1 MLEMSQKDVQIYVN
15 NLLRRKKSFVIE
27 KKRREQNVI
36 VNGKKVAKVK
46 NQNTMGSVN
55 KDESKSILNL
65 FASVKKSVNRY
76 LVKNNFQVKE
86 VPKKYSSVYSNREL
100 FDEMPVGSQFY
111 YIDVKHCYWR
121 IAFLKG
127 YITEYYYNKILEKP
141 DLKLYR
147 NMALSCIV
155 APKEVTYYVDGEKS
169 HTIIEDNTLYDIVY
183 KNIRHSAWNLFGRLA
198 FDKVGKENCLGY
210 FTDGIMVFPA
220 DLKKVKTV
228 LARHQLQHRVI
239 ECEKTNHREYVYV
252 EDGSVKN
259 F

>member
-1 MLEMSQKDVQIYVN
+1 
-15 NLLRRKKSFVIE
+15 
-27 KKRREQNVI
+27 
-36 VNGKKVAKVK
+36 VNGKRVAKVK
-46 NQNTMGSVN
+46 NINAMGSVH

-65 FASVKKSVNRY
+65 FGSVKKSVNRY
-76 LVKNNFQVKE
+76 LVKNGFNIKE
-86 VPKKYSSVYSNREL
+86 IPKKYGSVFANREL
-100 FDEMPVGSQFY
+100 FDEMPVGSQFF

-121 IAFLKG
+121 IAYLKG

-155 APKEVTYYVDGEKS
+155 APKEVTYYINGKES

-198 FDKVGKENCLGY
+198 FDKIGKENCIGY

-220 DLKKVKTV
+220 DLQKVKTV
-228 LARHQLQHRVI
+228 LARHKLQHRVI

-252 EDGSVKN
+252 DDGSVKK